1 MRDNKQSIT
10 AFHGVFEQKISR
22 IVKTIKKIRKDPNE
36 KSRVKELLTEAKA
49 LKKLINTGRKKP
61 TQYSIEIPISVVD
74 GQIQLAETSAK
85 THIKILDTRLVGG
98 LLVVEFNILD

>member
-1 MRDNKQSIT
+1 MRDNKRSIT

-36 KSRVKELLTEAKA
+36 NSRVKELLAEAKS

-61 TQYSIEIPISVVD
+61 TQYSIEIPIGIVD
-74 GQIQLAETSAK
+74 DQIFLGDTNAK
-85 THIKILDTRLVGG
+85 KHLKILDTRFVGG
-98 LLVVEFNILD
+98 LLVVEFNVLD